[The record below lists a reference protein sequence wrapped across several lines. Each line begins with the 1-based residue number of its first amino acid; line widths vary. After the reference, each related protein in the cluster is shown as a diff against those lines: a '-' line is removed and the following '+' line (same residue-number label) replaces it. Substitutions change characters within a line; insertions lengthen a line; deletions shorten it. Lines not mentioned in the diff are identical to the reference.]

1 MKQFLIGAIIAL
13 LSATGYI
20 CYINFFPTT
29 YTCTLTTEA
38 NRSTITS
45 TVQVKDHKHWFTF
58 QTNERVF
65 NSGLLSTKSDDTYG
79 DVKYNRTNT
88 GEFISTIRNGKKYF
102 MHVDKVARADRYFG
116 ACRAQ

>member
-38 NRSTITS
+38 NRSTDLPPGLDT
-45 TVQVKDHKHWFTF
+45 TV
-58 QTNERVF
+58 
-65 NSGLLSTKSDDTYG
+65 S
-79 DVKYNRTNT
+79 
-88 GEFISTIRNGKKYF
+88 
-102 MHVDKVARADRYFG
+102 
-116 ACRAQ
+116 

>member
-20 CYINFFPTT
+20 GYINFFPTT

-45 TVQVKDHKHWFTF
+45 TVQVKDHGWWFTF
-58 QTNERVF
+58 QTNERAF
-65 NSGLLSTKSDDTYG
+65 NSGLLSTKRDASYG
-79 DVKYNRTNT
+79 DVKYNRTGT
-88 GEFISTIRNGKKYF
+88 GEFVSTIRNGKKYF
-102 MHVDKVARADRYFG
+102 MHVDKVARADRFFS

>member
-38 NRSTITS
+38 N
-45 TVQVKDHKHWFTF
+45 
-58 QTNERVF
+58 
-65 NSGLLSTKSDDTYG
+65 
-79 DVKYNRTNT
+79 
-88 GEFISTIRNGKKYF
+88 
-102 MHVDKVARADRYFG
+102 
-116 ACRAQ
+116 